1 MSRLFHFS
9 PAGSVRAGNG
19 ADKER
24 GRSNPAG
31 SIRIFRCE
39 SSFERA
45 DGNRGSLHRLNLHIS
60 SDCRYDFINDF
71 FVLFMN
77 R

>member
-1 MSRLFHFS
+1 MSRLFHFL

-31 SIRIFRCE
+31 SIRIYLCK

-45 DGNRGSLHRLNLHIS
+45 DGNRWSLHRLNLHI
-60 SDCRYDFINDF
+60 NK
-71 FVLFMN
+71 
-77 R
+77 